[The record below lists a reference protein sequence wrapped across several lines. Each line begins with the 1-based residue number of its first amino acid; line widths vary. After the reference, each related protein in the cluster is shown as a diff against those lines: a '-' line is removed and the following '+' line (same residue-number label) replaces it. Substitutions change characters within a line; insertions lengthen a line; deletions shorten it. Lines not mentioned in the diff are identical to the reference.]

1 MNKYIDLHTHSTS
14 SDGSMS
20 PEEVVRHAAQKGLA
34 AIAVTDHD
42 TVEGIEEALAAGE
55 EAGIEVIPGLEIS
68 VDFKPEMHI
77 LGYFFNGTHQ
87 NIRGT
92 LADLRAGR
100 ERRNVKIIDK
110 LNEMGM
116 DITME
121 EARAIAF
128 RGIVG
133 RPHIARAL
141 MNKGYVG
148 SIHDAF
154 DRYLCS
160 GCPAYFRREE
170 LSPEDGIR
178 EILKAGGIP
187 VLAHPIYLE
196 RSLSKLDELL
206 SHLVRLGIRGIE
218 AYYAENSVEDT
229 GNLLRLAIKHNLLV
243 TGGSDFHGT
252 YKPHIEIGRGRGNL
266 KIPYELLEKM
276 RKG

>member
-1 MNKYIDLHTHSTS
+1 MEKWIDLHTHSTS

-20 PEEVVRHAAQKGLA
+20 PVELVRHAAACGLA
-34 AIAVTDHD
+34 AVAVTDHD
-42 TVEGIEEALAAGE
+42 TVEGIEEALAEGE
-55 EAGIEVIPGLEIS
+55 KQGIEVIPGLEIS

-77 LGYFFNGTHQ
+77 LGYFFNGKHR
-87 NIRGT
+87 NIQGT

-100 ERRNVKIIDK
+100 ERRNVKIIAK
-110 LNEMGM
+110 LNDMGM
-116 DITME
+116 AITMD

-141 MNKGYVG
+141 MNKGYVS
-148 SIHDAF
+148 SISDAF

-170 LSPEDGIR
+170 LSPEEGIG

-196 RSLSKLDELL
+196 RSYRKLDELL
-206 SHLVRLGIRGIE
+206 EHLVKEGLKGLE
-218 AYYAENSVEDT
+218 AHYAENTKEDT

-243 TGGSDFHGT
+243 TGGSDFHGA
-252 YKPHIEIGRGRGNL
+252 YKPHIEIGKGRGNL
-266 KIPYELLEKM
+266 KIPYELLEKL
-276 RKG
+276 KEG